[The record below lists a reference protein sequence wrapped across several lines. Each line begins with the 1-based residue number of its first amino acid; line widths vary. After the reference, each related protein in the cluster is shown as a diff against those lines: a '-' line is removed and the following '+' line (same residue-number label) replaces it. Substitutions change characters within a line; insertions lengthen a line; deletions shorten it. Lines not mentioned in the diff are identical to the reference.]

1 MLSGLIG
8 KKLGMTQVVD
18 AGGRVQGQHQAV
30 LDQLFRWEQEHL
42 PTVTGYV
49 GGYLLEPAVQA
60 LAAPFGILV
69 IVVFDSQA
77 AYTRHRDH
85 PEQDHWEQHLQ
96 ELLTWFAEG
105 KLKPHISAS
114 YPLEQAAQALNDM
127 MERKVM
133 GKVVLVMG

>member
-1 MLSGLIG
+1 MYGTLSHLHP
-8 KKLGMTQVVD
+8 
-18 AGGRVQGQHQAV
+18 RQGQHQAV

-60 LAAPFGILV
+60 LSAPGSILV

-85 PEQDHWEQHLQ
+85 PEQDRWEQHLQ
-96 ELLTWFAEG
+96 DLVEHVPQWHEGEITELFAQPRG
-105 KLKPHISAS
+105 L
-114 YPLEQAAQALNDM
+114 
-127 MERKVM
+127 
-133 GKVVLVMG
+133 